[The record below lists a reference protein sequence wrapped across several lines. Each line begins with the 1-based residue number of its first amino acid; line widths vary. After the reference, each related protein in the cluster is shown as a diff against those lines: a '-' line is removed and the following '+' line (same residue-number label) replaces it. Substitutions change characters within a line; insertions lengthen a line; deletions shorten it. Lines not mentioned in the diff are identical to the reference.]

1 MPLQSFITKPY
12 DNPSQAPSD
21 SPSKIASSSPSD
33 LPSKRPSEDP
43 SEKPSHHPSLVPS
56 LAPSKV
62 PSEKPSIQPS
72 LVPSSLPSK
81 HPSEKPSK
89 SPSFAPSRNP
99 SFPATGEYFGNFEYY
114 INPTEKTWSEH
125 EAEAALWGGHL
136 ASITSLEEDNFIN
149 LLRDNLDV
157 VTDSIWIGGEI
168 AGESGKLFWSDSSI
182 SDYKGFDVGE
192 PSNAGNCVLKSWQG
206 TGPGLWADSKC
217 SKRYYGVYK
226 KVRLIIILLCSTPCF
241 YEGPMKTFYYYCKQ
255 INTFHLLS

>member
-1 MPLQSFITKPY
+1 MPSGIPSMEPSKS
-12 DNPSQAPSD
+12 PSQIPSG
-21 SPSKIASSSPSD
+21 SPSKTPSERPSD
-33 LPSKRPSEDP
+33 LPSKNPTDSPSYMPSE
-43 SEKPSHHPSLVPS
+43 
-56 LAPSKV
+56 
-62 PSEKPSIQPS
+62 I
-72 LVPSSLPSK
+72 PSSS
-81 HPSEKPSK
+81 
-89 SPSFAPSRNP
+89 PSRNP

-125 EAEAALWGGHL
+125 EAEAILWGGHL
-136 ASITSLEEDNFIN
+136 ASIGSLEEDAFIN
-149 LLRDNLDV
+149 LLRKHLDILPDN
-157 VTDSIWIGGEI
+157 IWIGGEK
-168 AGESGKLFWSDSSI
+168 ASGSGNLIWSDSSVF
-182 SDYKGFDVGE
+182 DYKGFDVGE